1 MRLILAACAA
11 VILGL
16 WAPEAKAELSP
27 NEVGSLIKLERQGLK
42 SVPSGTLKWALGNAA
57 PRKPG
62 QMQFDQ
68 AWLDSLPRGKGGEQ
82 FSCLAEAL
90 YHEARGESIK
100 GLVAVAEVILN
111 RVEDSQFPN
120 TVCGVINQ
128 GTGRKY
134 ACQFTYTCDGIS
146 DTIRDK
152 GAYARVA
159 KVAKAMLSGLPRRLT
174 DGATYYHTTAVS
186 PSWSRKF
193 AHVTT
198 IGVHK
203 FYRPHQRVSQK

>member
-16 WAPEAKAELSP
+16 WAPDAKAELNP
-27 NEVGSLIKLERQGLK
+27 NEVGSLIKLERQGLN
-42 SVPSGTLKWALGNAA
+42 SVPRGTLKWALGNAA
-57 PRKPG
+57 PRQPG
-62 QMQFDQ
+62 QMKFDQ
-68 AWLDSLPRGKGGEQ
+68 TWLDSLPRGKGGEQ

-111 RVEDSQFPN
+111 RVDDNQFPD

-146 DTIRDK
+146 DKIREPA
-152 GAYARVA
+152 AYARVA

-174 DGATYYHTTAVS
+174 DGATYYHTTAVN

>member
-11 VILGL
+11 VFLGV
-16 WAPEAKAELSP
+16 WAEDAGAELRPS
-27 NEVGSLIKLERQGLK
+27 EVGSLIKLERQGLK
-42 SVPSGTLKWALGNAA
+42 SVPKGTLKWALGTGA
-57 PRKPG
+57 PNRPG
-62 QMQFDQ
+62 EITFNQ
-68 AWLDSLPRGKGGEQ
+68 AWLDSLPRGKGGTQ

-111 RVEDSQFPN
+111 RVDDHKFPD

-146 DTIRDK
+146 DKIREPA
-152 GAYARVA
+152 AYARVA
-159 KVAKAMLSGLPRRLT
+159 KIAKAMLSGLPRKLT
-174 DGATYYHTTAVS
+174 GGATYYHTTAVR

-193 AHVTT
+193 AHTTT

-203 FYRPHQRVSQK
+203 FYRPNRRLSQN